1 MALNWQSEYHRYRRY
16 FTNVG
21 QLYKKKNVRVYTE
34 IILSIV
40 TISFF
45 LFFAIKPTV
54 LTITGL
60 IRQIKDQRVVAEK
73 LGKKIN
79 ALSQAQNQYLSI
91 EPDFYLI
98 NQALPTDTQASL
110 LIKEL
115 EALARRSGVTLK
127 AVQFNKIGLKE
138 KNLKSEQ
145 KEINFNIT
153 ASGDYQRL
161 KEFLTSFNLL
171 RRVVIINS
179 FSFQT
184 EKESKNLSLNLK
196 AKTFYY
202 PQTEE
207 VINEKG

>member
-1 MALNWQSEYHRYRRY
+1 
-16 FTNVG
+16 
-21 QLYKKKNVRVYTE
+21 
-34 IILSIV
+34 
-40 TISFF
+40 
-45 LFFAIKPTV
+45 
-54 LTITGL
+54 
-60 IRQIKDQRVVAEK
+60 RVVAEK